1 MITFKRLFAAWLAFL
16 SIVAFDPPKFF
27 QTFDLKVFDL
37 FTEYSMPGEPDPR
50 IIIVGIDD
58 KALNKFGRWPWP
70 RDLIGKLVEK
80 LAEFGVTVTAL
91 DMTFAT
97 ETDQDAKELMRQV
110 ETEITAKG
118 VHTRHPEFY
127 RSFVG
132 IRDSVSKDA
141 ALANSLRLA
150 GNVVSGIMF
159 YDSTDEAL
167 RAAASLAMHGQS
179 AEPFR
184 IKMVRRDADSRSASL
199 WFNAKGVSANIPLIQ
214 EAAASA
220 GFLNTYTDHDGTIRS
235 HPMLYEYN
243 GNFYPSLA
251 LASAIVHEGVQN
263 ETQVVFRYGLL
274 QGVYLGERFLPLDSY
289 GRMLIRYMGGDA
301 TFKVVSAADVI
312 QKPADDPS
320 LRPLLESKIA
330 LVGATAPS
338 IYDLRVTPLGIT
350 AGVEI
355 QANAAA
361 GALTSLTISKFGWQ
375 NMYDMALALILSLAL
390 WFGLPR
396 LNAVAGVALFAGL
409 LGLLGW
415 FTYYMFAAH
424 HLWLN
429 TVTPIMALIVGYTGI
444 TADQFLRERKSK
456 KFIQGAFSRYL
467 SPKVIQQ
474 IVANPDLL
482 KLGGE
487 KRVMTAFFSDV
498 AGFTTIS
505 EKLEPQQIV
514 ALLNDYLTLMT
525 DIIHQLDGTVD
536 KFEGDAIIAFWG
548 APVPIENHA
557 ELCVRAAIRMQA
569 VSAQTQARWKQE
581 WGVELVTRM
590 GVNTGPMVV
599 GNMGSKERMDYTM
612 MGDAVNLAA
621 RLEGANKYYGSRV
634 MVSQF
639 THDQVRGKFLFREV
653 DRARVQGKKEAISL
667 YEAIAEIES
676 ATEAQR
682 RAVEGFNEALAAFRA
697 REFERAREMFTALFE
712 ASEKKDAASALYV
725 NRCRQLAAMPPPEEW
740 DMVYDLA
747 K

>member
-1 MITFKRLFAAWLAFL
+1 MVTFKRLFIAWLAIL
-16 SIVAFDPPKFF
+16 AYVAFYPPKFF

-97 ETDQDAKELMRQV
+97 ETDQAQKELMRQV
-110 ETEITAKG
+110 EAEITAKG
-118 VHTRHPEFY
+118 VQTRHPEFY

-132 IRDSVSKDA
+132 IRDSVSRDA
-141 ALANSLRLA
+141 ALANSLREA
-150 GNVVSGIMF
+150 GNVVSGVMF
-159 YDSTDEAL
+159 YDSADEAQ
-167 RAAASLAMHGQS
+167 RAAAALAVSAQS
-179 AEPFR
+179 VAPFR
-184 IKMVRRDADSRSASL
+184 IKMIRRDAESREAVL
-199 WFNAKGVSANIPLIQ
+199 WFNAYGVSANIPLIQ

-235 HPMLYEYN
+235 HPMLYEYD
-243 GNFYPSLA
+243 GNYYPSLA
-251 LASAIVHEGVQN
+251 LASVIMYEGARNDTQAIFRHGMLNGVSI
-263 ETQVVFRYGLL
+263 
-274 QGVYLGERFLPLDSY
+274 GERFLPLDSF
-289 GRMLIRYMGGDA
+289 GRMLIRYLGRDS
-301 TFKVVSAADVI
+301 TFKVISAADVI
-312 QKPADDPS
+312 QKPADDPA
-320 LRPLLESKIA
+320 LRPQLENKIA

-361 GALTSLTISKFGWQ
+361 GALNSLTITKFGWQ
-375 NMYDMALALILSLAL
+375 RLYDVALALGLSLLL
-390 WFGLPR
+390 WYGLPR
-396 LNAVAGVALFAGL
+396 MGAVAGVGLFTGL

-415 FTYYMFAAH
+415 FAYYMFAEH
-424 HLWLN
+424 QLWLN

-467 SPKVIQQ
+467 SPKVISQ

-548 APVPIENHA
+548 APIPIENHA

-569 VSAQTQARWKQE
+569 VSAASQARWKQE

-590 GVNTGPMVV
+590 GINTGSMVV

-639 THDQVRGKFLFREV
+639 TYDQVRDKFLFREV

-667 YEAIAEIES
+667 YEAIAEIEN

-682 RAVEGFNEALAAFRA
+682 QSVVRFNEALAAFRA
-697 REFERAREMFTALFE
+697 REFERAREMFMALYD
-712 ASEKKDAASALYV
+712 ASGKKDAASALYV